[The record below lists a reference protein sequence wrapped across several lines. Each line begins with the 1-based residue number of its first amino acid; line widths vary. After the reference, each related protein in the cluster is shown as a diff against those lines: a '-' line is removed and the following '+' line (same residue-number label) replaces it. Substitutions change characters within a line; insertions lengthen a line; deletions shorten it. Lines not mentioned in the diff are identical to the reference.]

1 MIKKNK
7 FSLAIALVI
16 MYLSLASSETFDSV
30 PFLNI
35 PYLDKIIHFLMY
47 FGLMLVILYENK
59 NSVNRTRQLLITAT
73 IPFLYGILME
83 ILQFAFTDTRSGSI
97 IDIISNSAGI
107 LVAALFWL
115 LLVRMGN
122 NIFK

>member
-1 MIKKNK
+1 MIRKNK

-35 PYLDKIIHFLMY
+35 HYLDKIIHFLMY
-47 FGLMLVILYENK
+47 FGLMLAILYENK

-97 IDIISNSAGI
+97 LDIISNSAGI
-107 LVAALFWL
+107 LAAALLWL
-115 LLVRMGN
+115 LFVRMGK
-122 NIFK
+122 NIFR